1 MPELILISKGKEFV
15 CLYDP
20 EDHEMISQFTW
31 SLNAQGYAVT
41 WKDGRTVLMHR
52 LLLNIDDPHIHCDHI
67 NHIGIDNRRSNLRA
81 CTPSQNQHNR
91 RKQKSSTSHKGVTR
105 FEGKYFTQIRCD
117 NIYYYLGLYR
127 SERTAARVY
136 DQAARRLHGC
146 FAYTNNLEAL
156 PQQLTLPL

>member
-81 CTPSQNQHNR
+81 CTPSH
-91 RKQKSSTSHKGVTR
+91 TV
-105 FEGKYFTQIRCD
+105 
-117 NIYYYLGLYR
+117 
-127 SERTAARVY
+127 
-136 DQAARRLHGC
+136 
-146 FAYTNNLEAL
+146 
-156 PQQLTLPL
+156 